1 MRWVLG
7 VWGEE
12 RFVPVTE
19 RASLLDVYLSSAGT
33 RASELLTCTE
43 ETNSANCSS
52 VWESYVFVS
61 LILLA
66 PRVLV
71 PWNGLRVVC

>member
-1 MRWVLG
+1 M
-7 VWGEE
+7 
-12 RFVPVTE
+12 FVPVTE
-19 RASLLDVYLSSAGT
+19 HASLLDVYLSSAGT
-33 RASELLTCTE
+33 CASESLTCTE
-43 ETNSANCSS
+43 ETNNANCSS

-71 PWNGLRVVC
+71 PWNGSRVVC